1 MERSK
6 FCPFRAADCS
16 DLCGFFDTARKRCS
30 VVSIANSL
38 NDIAMSTDD
47 VECHIEDIPD
57 KLDNVCAHLSDIY
70 NAV

>member
-16 DLCGFFDTARKRCS
+16 DLCGFFDTARKQCS

-57 KLDNVCAHLSDIY
+57 KLGDVCVYLGKIHD
-70 NAV
+70 AV

>member
-1 MERSK
+1 MKCSK

-16 DLCGFFDTARKRCS
+16 DLCGFFDTACKQCS

-38 NDIAMSTDD
+38 SDIAMSTDG
-47 VECHIEDIPD
+47 VECYTEDIPD

>member
-38 NDIAMSTDD
+38 NDIAVSTDG

-70 NAV
+70 SAV